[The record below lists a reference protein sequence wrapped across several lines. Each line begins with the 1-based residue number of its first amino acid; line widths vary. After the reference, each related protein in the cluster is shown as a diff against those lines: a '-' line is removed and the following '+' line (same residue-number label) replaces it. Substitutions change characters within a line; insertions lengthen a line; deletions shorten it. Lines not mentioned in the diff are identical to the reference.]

1 MDRLANEKISGKH
14 GSRTAM
20 RPSASKLVT
29 FDDRPQR
36 TTTQTTWTSIQT
48 KPKGSMNVS
57 PAVQKTDSETSGSD
71 DEPYPARTKPTMIT
85 EIQPSPRKNTPSTG
99 VSALA
104 AGSMR
109 PATTSTTTTISTMVR
124 PKSAIK
130 KDESER

>member
-1 MDRLANEKISGKH
+1 MDRLAHEKISGKH
-14 GSRTAM
+14 GSGTGM

-36 TTTQTTWTSIQT
+36 TTTQTTWTSVQT

-71 DEPYPARTKPTMIT
+71 DEQYTARAKPTVIT

-104 AGSMR
+104 AGGMR
-109 PATTSTTTTISTMVR
+109 PSTTTTTTTIPTMVR
-124 PKSAIK
+124 PKSAVK
-130 KDESER
+130 QNESER